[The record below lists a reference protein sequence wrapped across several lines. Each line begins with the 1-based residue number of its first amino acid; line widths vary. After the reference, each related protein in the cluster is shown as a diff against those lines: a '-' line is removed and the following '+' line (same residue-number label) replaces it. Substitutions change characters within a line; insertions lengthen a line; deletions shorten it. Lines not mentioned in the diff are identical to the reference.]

1 MTSQTQFDLRLYA
14 LVPSFTPL
22 EIYMYRS
29 GFARFTNSRYSNNPS
44 DIANSFIHLT
54 NVAIQKTS
62 DNYDK
67 KHGGKWDLKSLKLYM
82 MSKHGCERVDKL
94 FYEIQMIIVRSL
106 QWFVYFYHN
115 YNINTTNILLQLH

>member
-1 MTSQTQFDLRLYA
+1 MFIIPTQFDLRLYA

-22 EIYMYRS
+22 EIYLFRG

-62 DNYDK
+62 EHYNK
-67 KHGGKWDLKSLKLYM
+67 K
-82 MSKHGCERVDKL
+82 
-94 FYEIQMIIVRSL
+94 VRDA
-106 QWFVYFYHN
+106 F
-115 YNINTTNILLQLH
+115 